1 MKNIIKISMIFLL
14 ATNLVGC
21 RKYFDINS
29 DPTSPQKPSL
39 SSLLLPATSV
49 MSRTM
54 AFDGRFIG
62 QYIQNWSH
70 TSASEAYDIHGG
82 NTATAGL
89 VGSQLWR
96 DLYQQQGEAIN
107 VMLRIGN
114 EGKNWDYMGVASALR
129 AWGFQQGTDYFG
141 EMPFY
146 QAWEQNRAFFDYDTQ
161 DVIYAGVDSICRSA
175 IAYLDRNDG
184 AVPLNLLARGDQVY
198 NGDRSKWKKFVYG
211 ILARNYHHQ
220 TNKVD
225 YKPDSVIKFVGL
237 ALASNADNF
246 LVRHTASRND
256 DTNPWGP
263 ARDNLSVRRQSR
275 FAVQLLDGTIF
286 TGSSVNRSNRDPR
299 LSRMLS
305 ASPDTGTLNSTMPSL
320 NGGYR
325 FLTPAAGFVVSNPA
339 TRVTPSTLYGDSAL
353 LYSVINNFAPTNGKY
368 IFRNGA
374 DYPVMTYGEMQFI
387 LAEAYFRKGDL
398 PNAFTAYRNGINA
411 SLDMVSTF
419 SPGNSIS
426 ATERTAYL
434 ASPNVVQLS
443 NNLTISDIM
452 LQKYINDFGWNFIES
467 WVDLRRYHY
476 NLDVDPATTLPV
488 YRTFA
493 VSVFSSLNLG
503 PKFAYRFRPTS
514 FSEYD
519 WNIESLRKIGALNDD
534 YHTYEMWFSQP

>member
-1 MKNIIKISMIFLL
+1 MKNIIKFSLL
-14 ATNLVGC
+14 LVLFANVTSC
-21 RKYFDINS
+21 RKYFDVNS
-29 DPTSPQKPSL
+29 DPTSPQTPSL
-39 SSLLLPATSV
+39 PSILIPATNV

-82 NTATAGL
+82 NTSTAGT

-96 DLYQQQGEAIN
+96 DLYQQQGEALN
-107 VMLRIGN
+107 VIFRIGN
-114 EGKNWDYMGVASALR
+114 EGKNWDYMGVAAALR

-146 QAWEQNRAFFDYDTQ
+146 QAWEQGRAYFDYDTQ
-161 DVIYAGVDSICRSA
+161 DVIYKGVDSICRSA
-175 IAYLDRNDG
+175 IAYLDRTDG
-184 AVPLNLLARGDQVY
+184 AVPQNLLARGDQIY
-198 NGDRSKWKKFVYG
+198 NGDRNKWKKFVYG

-225 YKPDSVIKFVGL
+225 YKPDSVIKFVSL
-237 ALASNADNF
+237 ALSSNADNF
-246 LVRHTASRND
+246 YVKHTASRND

-286 TGSSVNRSNRDPR
+286 TGSSVNKANRDPR
-299 LSRMLS
+299 LTRMLS
-305 ASPDTGTLNSTMPSL
+305 ASPDTTTINAQMPTL
-320 NGGYR
+320 NGGHR
-325 FLTPAAGFVVSNPA
+325 FLTPAAGFVVSAANRA
-339 TRVTPSTLYGDSAL
+339 TPSSIYGDSIIVNSL
-353 LYSVINNFAPTNGKY
+353 SGVFQPSNGKY

-398 PNAFTAYRNGINA
+398 PNAFIAYRNGINA
-411 SLDMVSTF
+411 SIDMVNTF
-419 SPGNSIS
+419 SPGNNIT
-426 ATERTAYL
+426 ATERAAYL
-434 ASPNVVQLS
+434 ASANVVQLS

-452 LQKYINDFGWNFIES
+452 LQKYINDFGWNFIEC
-467 WVDLRRYHY
+467 WTDMRRYHY
-476 NLDVDPATTLPV
+476 NIDLDPATSLPV
-488 YRTFA
+488 YRTFS